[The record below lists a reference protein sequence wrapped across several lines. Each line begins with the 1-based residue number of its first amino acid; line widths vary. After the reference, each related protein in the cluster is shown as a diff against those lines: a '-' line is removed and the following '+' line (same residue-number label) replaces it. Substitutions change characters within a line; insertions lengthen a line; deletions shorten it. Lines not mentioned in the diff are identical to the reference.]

1 MARKLVSE
9 TLEKAGSIIQRE
21 ERIKFLR
28 DNKTPGLTDL
38 LRINYERREK
48 RMSLD
53 QIKQRITRAVEAVAP
68 PAAGIKTPPELIA
81 VSKVQPDER
90 VRAVLAQGH
99 RCFGENRVQEAA
111 QKWPNFRAEFSGIDL
126 HLLGPLQSN
135 KARQAMQLFDVIH
148 SLDRPKLA
156 AALARLAQ
164 ELGQCPKLFIQVN
177 TGSEPQKA
185 GILNADCDAFI
196 ADCRALDLPIIGL
209 MCIPPAEE
217 EAGAYF
223 QLLADMAARNGLSGL
238 SMGMSADFELAI
250 AHGATHIRVGS
261 AIFGNRVPAAKQS
274 PA

>member
-1 MARKLVSE
+1 MSLEHITERIENAWQALRKTAARNTAARPKLV
-9 TLEKAGSIIQRE
+9 
-21 ERIKFLR
+21 
-28 DNKTPGLTDL
+28 
-38 LRINYERREK
+38 
-48 RMSLD
+48 
-53 QIKQRITRAVEAVAP
+53 
-68 PAAGIKTPPELIA
+68 A
-81 VSKVQPDER
+81 VSKIQPDER
-90 VRAVLAQGH
+90 VRAVLAQGQ

-111 QKWPNFRAEFSGIDL
+111 QKWPKFRSEFSGIEL
-126 HLLGPLQSN
+126 HLVGPLQSN

-209 MCIPPAEE
+209 MCIPPVEE
-217 EAGAYF
+217 EAGAHF

-261 AIFGNRVPAAKQS
+261 AIFGKRVPAAKQS

>member
-1 MARKLVSE
+1 
-9 TLEKAGSIIQRE
+9 
-21 ERIKFLR
+21 
-28 DNKTPGLTDL
+28 
-38 LRINYERREK
+38 
-48 RMSLD
+48 MSLD
-53 QIKQRITRAVEAVAP
+53 QIKRRIIRAVEAVAP
-68 PAAGIKTPPELIA
+68 PAAGIQTPPELIA
-81 VSKVQPDER
+81 VSKVQPEER

-111 QKWPNFRAEFSGIDL
+111 QKWPNFRAEFPGIDL

-135 KARQAMQLFDVIH
+135 KVRQAMQLFDVIH

-156 AALARLAQ
+156 VALARLAQ

-209 MCIPPAEE
+209 MCIPPVEE
-217 EAGAYF
+217 EAGAHF
-223 QLLADMAARNGLSGL
+223 QLLADMVARNGLSGL

-261 AIFGNRVPAAKQS
+261 AIFGSRVPAATQS

>member
-1 MARKLVSE
+1 
-9 TLEKAGSIIQRE
+9 
-21 ERIKFLR
+21 
-28 DNKTPGLTDL
+28 
-38 LRINYERREK
+38 
-48 RMSLD
+48 MSLD
-53 QIKQRITRAVEAVAP
+53 QIKQRITRAVEAVTP

-99 RCFGENRVQEAA
+99 
-111 QKWPNFRAEFSGIDL
+111 FRAEFSGIDL

-217 EAGAYF
+217 EAGAHF